1 MLTEQQIKDAMK
13 KSGVSAD
20 IDSLAADDIFTDN
33 GLDSLDLFNLFVELE
48 NVTGKEV
55 PDDDVE
61 NLNSINDIL
70 KYFNG

>member
-20 IDSLAADDIFTDN
+20 IDSLSADDIFTEN

-61 NLNSINDIL
+61 SLNSINDIL
-70 KYFNG
+70 KYFNE

>member
-20 IDSLAADDIFTDN
+20 IDGLAADDIFTDN

-48 NVTGKEV
+48 KVTGKEV